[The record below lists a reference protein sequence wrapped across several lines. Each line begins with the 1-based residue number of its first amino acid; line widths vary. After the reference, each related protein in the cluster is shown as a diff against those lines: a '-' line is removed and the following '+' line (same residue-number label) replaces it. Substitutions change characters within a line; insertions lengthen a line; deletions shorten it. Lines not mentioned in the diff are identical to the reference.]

1 MLYGE
6 NGIRILCLFQFEIPG
21 LAKDLKTSGKKSW
34 RAYGENIPL
43 EDFAD
48 SVAYYTFAHDQ
59 FVALFPERAKLL
71 DAILK

>member
-1 MLYGE
+1 MS
-6 NGIRILCLFQFEIPG
+6 
-21 LAKDLKTSGKKSW
+21 KDLDTSGKKSW
-34 RAYGENIPL
+34 RAYGENSPL

-59 FVALFPERAKLL
+59 FAAQFPERAKLL